1 MGNEGRARGLGRCG
15 LWVLAIVL
23 VGGVAMPVFAGLPAG
38 RRASAMRGS
47 AGARGMRVPGRAR
60 AMPAP
65 GTSFRFDLQNW
76 NQWYKRSLLATSRGA
91 AERAPQPLARSRE
104 AWYSFLAYWYA
115 TPPPEYAEDARWQAD
130 LASITGHIHM
140 AEWLATS
147 GEMYSAHET
156 LEPVRRIWM
165 DIRTRNG
172 VRWLGDEI
180 TRYHDV
186 MEPVVLWGTGQAR
199 GGVTEENIEEF
210 EAEVAALVEAWRDL
224 AQFRFRPRA
233 PRGPGGQLQYRIFMT
248 EANEAVN
255 RLYRVVEEGGIEDI
269 PEAAR
274 QVKATFLPLFMN
286 FG

>member
-1 MGNEGRARGLGRCG
+1 
-15 LWVLAIVL
+15 
-23 VGGVAMPVFAGLPAG
+23 
-38 RRASAMRGS
+38 MRG
-47 AGARGMRVPGRAR
+47 PGRSR
-60 AMPAP
+60 AMSAP

-76 NQWYKRSLLATSRGA
+76 NQWYKRSLLATSKGA
-91 AERAPQPLARSRE
+91 AERVPQPLANSRE
-104 AWYSFLAYWYA
+104 TWYSFLWYWYA

-130 LASITGHIHM
+130 LAAITGHIHL

-165 DIRTRNG
+165 DIRTRNR
-172 VRWLGDEI
+172 VRWFGDEI

-186 MEPVVLWGTGQAR
+186 MEPVVLWGTGQTR

-224 AQFRFRPRA
+224 AQFPFRPRA
-233 PRGPGGQLQYRIFMT
+233 PRGPGGQLQYGIFMMQ
-248 EANEAVN
+248 ANEAVN
-255 RLYRVVEEGGIEDI
+255 RLHRVVEDGWIEDI

>member
-1 MGNEGRARGLGRCG
+1 MQG
-15 LWVLAIVL
+15 
-23 VGGVAMPVFAGLPAG
+23 
-38 RRASAMRGS
+38 
-47 AGARGMRVPGRAR
+47 PGRDR
-60 AMPAP
+60 AMAAP
-65 GTSFRFDLQNW
+65 GMSFRFDLQNW
-76 NQWYKRSLLATSRGA
+76 NQWYKRSLLATSHGA
-91 AERAPQPLARSRE
+91 AERVPQPLANSRE

-115 TPPPEYAEDARWQAD
+115 TPPPEYAEDTCWQAD
-130 LASITGHIHM
+130 LAAITGHIHL

-147 GEMYSAHET
+147 GEMYSAHDT

-172 VRWLGDEI
+172 VQWFGDEI

-199 GGVTEENIEEF
+199 GGVTEDNFEEF

-224 AQFRFRPRA
+224 ARFRFRPRA

-248 EANEAVN
+248 QADAAVK
-255 RLYRVVEEGGIEDI
+255 RLHRVVEDGWIEDI

-274 QVKATFLPLFMN
+274 EVKATFLPLFMN